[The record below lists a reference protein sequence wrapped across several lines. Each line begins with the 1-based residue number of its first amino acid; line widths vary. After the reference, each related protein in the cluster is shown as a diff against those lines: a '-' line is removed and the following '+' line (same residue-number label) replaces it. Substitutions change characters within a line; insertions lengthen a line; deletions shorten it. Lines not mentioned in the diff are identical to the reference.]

1 VSKITK
7 LEWAVN
13 QTDTKETRMAS
24 FNKIIIVGHL
34 GRDQETRYTPQGTA
48 VCNFSIATT
57 ERRKDRS
64 GESQEITTWFKV
76 SLWGK
81 QAEAVGQ
88 YLTKGKQVY
97 VEGRLRTEEYTDR
110 EGNKRIS
117 LEVTASDIQL
127 LGSKGDSGMGYGGS
141 PGNFGGQTTSGGA
154 GTGYNEPGGGFSK
167 PGGGDDDIPF

>member
-1 VSKITK
+1 
-7 LEWAVN
+7 
-13 QTDTKETRMAS
+13 MAS
-24 FNKIIIVGHL
+24 FNKIILIGHL
-34 GRDQETRYTPQGTA
+34 GRDQEMRYTPQGTA
-48 VCNFSIATT
+48 VSNFSIATS
-57 ERRKDRS
+57 EKRKDRS
-64 GESQEITTWFKV
+64 GEMQEITTWFRV

-97 VEGRLRTEEYTDR
+97 VEGRLRTEEFTDR

-141 PGNFGGQTTSGGA
+141 GGGA
-154 GTGYNEPGGGFSK
+154 GTTFNEPGGGFSK
-167 PGGGDDDIPF
+167 PGGGEDDIPF